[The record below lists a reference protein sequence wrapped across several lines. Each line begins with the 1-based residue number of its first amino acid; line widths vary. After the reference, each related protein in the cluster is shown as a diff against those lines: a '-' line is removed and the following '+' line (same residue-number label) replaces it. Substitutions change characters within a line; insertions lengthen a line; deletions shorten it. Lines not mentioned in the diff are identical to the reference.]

1 VKPRLD
7 RFLQFLWTDRPIR
20 QRGTVIVAIPVICL
34 FASLIVIAGMRD
46 RALQL
51 RRRLDNNKQ
60 ILQETNRLLTTVV
73 DAETGIRGYGLTKRR
88 EFLEPYLTAKTTLP
102 RLLAKLKVLVPKN
115 QLQAQRFAEIQRET
129 GLQMDL
135 LQKNFNKLDSSGA
148 SKVPSSQRNQVFSQG
163 KLKMDGLRQK
173 IDEFARAGE
182 EYQNVWE
189 QQIRQLVDLTNTVQ
203 VAALFVGFLGA
214 AASWYLFEDLER
226 ELAKR
231 EASLQEG
238 KTRIQAVVDNAADG
252 IITLDEAGNI
262 ESFNAAAERI
272 FGWKAE
278 QIIGSNL
285 RGLIAKPG
293 SENSA
298 GDYSIEY
305 FLLNPHAMLNIYQQ
319 ETVGLRSDGATF
331 PIELAISEMRL
342 ANQRLFIAIC
352 RHIGA
357 RKQAEET
364 LRKQAQML
372 DLANDTIAVLD
383 LNGIISYWNLGAKR
397 LYGWRKSQAMGKNIH
412 ALLQTEWTQPWQ
424 AIQEVLIQQGN
435 WQGELIRTKQ
445 DGTKITIA
453 SRWTLQRDEED
464 QPQAILE
471 ISNDISDRKLS
482 EIAASESASRF
493 RATFEQAAVG
503 MAQASLESKLL
514 LVNQKL
520 CDFLGYCREELIGKR
535 FQEIT
540 HPEDRNLE
548 LKYLHKLLAGEIE
561 YYAVEN
567 RYVCKNGELV
577 WANLTVSLV
586 REQNG
591 SQYFMGVVEDIRE
604 RKQAEENLR
613 LRAQELSWTA
623 NTLAQTSNILRKRN
637 QELDQFA
644 YVVSHDLKAPLR
656 AIANLSSWIEEDLSD
671 SMTEDTIHQ
680 MNLLR
685 GRVHRMEALIEG
697 LLQYSRI
704 GRIQAACEM
713 VNVEKLLAE
722 IIDSLAPSPGFAVE
736 VASGMP
742 TFVAEKLPLQQVFS
756 NLISNAIKHNRNL
769 SGSVKISVTELDDF
783 YAFSVADDGPGIAPQ
798 YHEKVFVIFQTLEAR
813 DIVENTGIGLSL
825 VKKIVEGQ
833 GGTISLE
840 SAEGEGATFG
850 FTWPKKPISN
860 KDRK

>member
-1 VKPRLD
+1 MKPLLD
-7 RFLQFLWTDRPIR
+7 RFLQFLSRDKPIR

-34 FASLIVIAGMRD
+34 FASLIVIALMRD
-46 RALQL
+46 RAIQV

-60 ILQETNRLLTTVV
+60 ILQETNRLLKTLV
-73 DAETGIRGYGLTKRR
+73 DAETGIRGYGLTNRR

-102 RLLAKLKVLVPKN
+102 SLLAKLKVMVQNN
-115 QLQAQRFAEIQRET
+115 QLETQRFAEIQRDT
-129 GLQMDL
+129 GLQMDFL
-135 LQKNFNKLDSSGA
+135 HNTLNKLDSSGA
-148 SKVPSSQRNQVFSQG
+148 SKVPSSQMIQVFDRG
-163 KLKMDGLRQK
+163 KLKMDKLRQK
-173 IDEFARAGE
+173 IDEFAAAGE
-182 EYQNVWE
+182 EDQNAGE
-189 QQIRQLVDLTNTVQ
+189 QQVKQLVDAINAVQ
-203 VAALFVGFLGA
+203 VAALFVGCLGA
-214 AASWYLFEDLER
+214 AASWSLFDNLER

-262 ESFNAAAERI
+262 QSFNAAAERI
-272 FGWKAE
+272 FGWRAE

-285 RGLIAKPG
+285 RRLIAKPG

-298 GDYSIEY
+298 ADYSIEY
-305 FLLNPHAMLNIYQQ
+305 FLLNPEARLNIYQQ
-319 ETVGLRSDGATF
+319 ETVGLRSDGTTF
-331 PIELAISEMRL
+331 PIELAVSEMRL
-342 ANQRLFIAIC
+342 ANQRSFIAIC

-357 RKQAEET
+357 RKKAEET
-364 LRKQAQML
+364 LHKQAQLL

-383 LNGIISYWNLGAKR
+383 LNGTISYWNLGAKR
-397 LYGWRKSQAMGKNIH
+397 LYGWRKSEAIGKNIH
-412 ALLQTEWTQPWQ
+412 ALLHTEWTQPWE
-424 AIQEVLIQQGN
+424 AIQQVLSEQGY

-445 DGTKITIA
+445 DGAKITIA
-453 SRWTLQRDEED
+453 SRWTLQRDEAG

-482 EIAASESASRF
+482 EIALAESASRL

-503 MAQASLESKLL
+503 MAQACLEGKLL

-520 CDFLGYCREELIGKR
+520 CDFFGYSRSELIGKK

-540 HPEDRNLE
+540 YGEDLE
-548 LKYLHKLLAGEIE
+548 LELQYLHQLLTGEIE
-561 YYAVEN
+561 YYAMEK
-567 RYVCKNGELV
+567 RYIRKDGELV
-577 WANLTVSLV
+577 WGNLTVSLV

-591 SQYFMGVVEDIRE
+591 YQYFMGVVEDIRE

-613 LRAQELSWTA
+613 LRAIELSWTA
-623 NTLAQTSNILRKRN
+623 NTLAQTSSILRKRN

-656 AIANLSSWIEEDLSD
+656 AIANLSSWIEEDLTD
-671 SMTEDTIHQ
+671 SMTEDTLHQ

-704 GRIQAACEM
+704 GRIQATSET
-713 VNVEKLLAE
+713 VNVEKLLGE

-736 VASGMP
+736 VAPGMP

-769 SGSVKISVTELDDF
+769 SGSVKISVKELDDF

-798 YHEKVFVIFQTLEAR
+798 YHEKVFVIFQILEAR
-813 DIVENTGIGLSL
+813 DTVENTGIGLSL

-840 SAEGEGATFG
+840 SVEGEGATFS
-850 FTWPKKPISN
+850 FTWPKQPISAS
-860 KDRK
+860 